1 MVRLLARNSST
12 ASSTYRKEKELKD
25 YESTIKIAI
34 GEMYHFC
41 LRILVPRQ
49 HEARLHLKQGDR
61 KARVKGQVTLV
72 VRAQH
77 GDLKILELFYCIL

>member
-1 MVRLLARNSST
+1 
-12 ASSTYRKEKELKD
+12 
-25 YESTIKIAI
+25 
-34 GEMYHFC
+34 MYHFR